1 MPKSAGLS
9 IPRHSWGPAVF
20 SPLSLLS
27 PGAATYFVLLSS
39 HQLRSGLYCQG
50 LSWRNNSDLLQYWP
64 EILACTYILKT
75 AQNWKQSLAHPAPAR
90 ADFPRAL
97 FKVSSLSDS
106 LVACLLT
113 QFITVSCT
121 ADSAGTK
128 NQLFSTQ
135 RSLKDEHFGIF
146 PQNTTVQHLQAPHL
160 VSSHLPKAPGWLLLH
175 QHTAVLLTTGGASS
189 NRKGSYC
196 LKKDILKSLRRP
208 TTSSEWF
215 HAYPFFKYAKPLAGF
230 TPSIKPP
237 GSPLF
242 HGSIATRT
250 AHHHHTITTISSFYL
265 EAIGTLGWMSY
276 IKLFTE
282 LKNTSPCRK
291 CGTGGV
297 GSRTVNIS

>member
-90 ADFPRAL
+90 ADFQRSPHYQVAWWH
-97 FKVSSLSDS
+97 VCWPNSSLFSAKWILQGPRTSS
-106 LVACLLT
+106 LAHNVHWRTSISVSFLRTRLCNIYKHLT
-113 QFITVSCT
+113 WCPLISLKHL
-121 ADSAGTK
+121 AGCCST
-128 NQLFSTQ
+128 STQ
-135 RSLKDEHFGIF
+135 QCFS
-146 PQNTTVQHLQAPHL
+146 PQEEQAATEKEA
-160 VSSHLPKAPGWLLLH
+160 SASKR
-175 QHTAVLLTTGGASS
+175 TSS
-189 NRKGSYC
+189 NRSEDPPP
-196 LKKDILKSLRRP
+196 LQNHFMHNHFSNMQNLSLDLP
-208 TTSSEWF
+208 
-215 HAYPFFKYAKPLAGF
+215 
-230 TPSIKPP
+230 PSIKPP

-250 AHHHHTITTISSFYL
+250 AHHHHTITTTSSFYL

-282 LKNTSPCRK
+282 LKNTSPHRK
-291 CGTGGV
+291 RGTGGV